1 MGESLSLRSS
11 SGQTR
16 NRPNHRG
23 IPARG
28 ARAPRAAHRG
38 SAGRQAGQLQRQPTP
53 ISALTATPQLLGGRC
68 GTQFQRIK
76 QQPPPASLAP
86 LLGLLQLT
94 PGTVWLQ
101 STARAPLL
109 GGCRPFLLTQRLP
122 FSSSEENLFLCTI
135 QVRSRGKNPHSAAT
149 SQTRGCEPITAR
161 HLTAR
166 TDSAAPSTQDV
177 MEHTLALSPAAV
189 PFQNR

>member
-1 MGESLSLRSS
+1 MILVSAAVPVVEVMEAVLAHKLRVVSVIQRHSLRLW
-11 SGQTR
+11 
-16 NRPNHRG
+16 P
-23 IPARG
+23 
-28 ARAPRAAHRG
+28 
-38 SAGRQAGQLQRQPTP
+38 
-53 ISALTATPQLLGGRC
+53 
-68 GTQFQRIK
+68 
-76 QQPPPASLAP
+76 
-86 LLGLLQLT
+86 
-94 PGTVWLQ
+94 
-101 STARAPLL
+101 
-109 GGCRPFLLTQRLP
+109 QRLP

-149 SQTRGCEPITAR
+149 SQTRGCEPITTR